1 MNNKSNENNRLNL
14 KLLHMGGVLSCPSK
28 VSTQSNNLL
37 RSITMIVYQ
46 TLRDN
51 MKNSIRSL
59 SHNIYCGTL
68 NFLRI
73 RHIPL
78 NLIIVF
84 KILGYAIGTVLTMVS
99 VYYILH
105 IVCLI
110 NDRCYNFYFGGL

>member
-1 MNNKSNENNRLNL
+1 MNNKCNKNNRLNF
-14 KLLHMGGVLSCPSK
+14 KLLHIGGVLSCPSK

-46 TLRDN
+46 TLMSN

-59 SHNIYCGTL
+59 SYNIYYSTL

-84 KILGYAIGTVLTMVS
+84 KLFTFTKYLNI
-99 VYYILH
+99 
-105 IVCLI
+105 
-110 NDRCYNFYFGGL
+110 F

>member
-1 MNNKSNENNRLNL
+1 MNNKCNKNNRLNL

-51 MKNSIRSL
+51 MKNSVRSL

-78 NLIIVF
+78 ELIIAL
-84 KILGYAIGTVLTMVS
+84 KALGYLMTTVLTMVS
-99 VYYILH
+99 IYYILH

>member
-1 MNNKSNENNRLNL
+1 MNNKSNKNNRLNL
-14 KLLHMGGVLSCPSK
+14 KLLHLGGALSCPSK

-51 MKNSIRSL
+51 MKNSVRSL
-59 SHNIYCGTL
+59 SHNIYYSTL

-78 NLIIVF
+78 ELIIAL
-84 KILGYAIGTVLTMVS
+84 KALGYLMTTVLTMVS
-99 VYYILH
+99 IYYILH
-105 IVCLI
+105 LVCLI

>member
-1 MNNKSNENNRLNL
+1 MDNKCNKNNRLNF

-46 TLRDN
+46 TLMGN

-59 SHNIYCGTL
+59 SYNIYYSTL

-78 NLIIVF
+78 ELIIVF
-84 KILGYAIGTVLTMVS
+84 KLLGYAIGTVLTMVS
-99 VYYILH
+99 IYYILH